1 MISEGIVNYNE
12 PAQVHFSD
20 RNMKKKVYR
29 RYRSW
34 ICSVKLEVNIQV
46 MEPLVH
52 ITSAYVMQSLLET
65 RLVAHLL
72 LLNWTAKIEVLK
84 FRSFFVAPVLVLN
97 RQRRRGDNAGC
108 KRKFELTVNR

>member
-1 MISEGIVNYNE
+1 M
-12 PAQVHFSD
+12 
-20 RNMKKKVYR
+20 
-29 RYRSW
+29 
-34 ICSVKLEVNIQV
+34 CSVKLEVNVQV

-52 ITSAYVMQSLLET
+52 ITSAYVMQSLLDR

-72 LLNWTAKIEVLK
+72 LLNRTAKIEVLK

-108 KRKFELTVNR
+108 SPVPTTPIRLVPKYISTMFNPPRLFS